1 MQKPRFQLKNKEGHF
16 LLTCYKHCTL
26 KVAIVLNTSWNIYN
40 FRMNFVK
47 SLLEQGH
54 EVHTVAPHDE
64 YTQKLIE
71 VGCSHHTVYMD
82 SRGANVLKDLALVAE
97 LGSIYSK
104 IKPDVILHYTIK
116 PNVYGTLAAAILRI
130 PVINNVC
137 GLGTVFLKGG
147 LVSWIAKFL
156 YKISFRFPK
165 KVFFQNP
172 ADLQLFLDKKL
183 VTADR
188 VALLPGSGIDLS
200 AFTPKPFSRN
210 RVFTFL
216 MISRLIVDKGIHEYI
231 EAIRHLKA
239 KGIDARFQLLGAKDP
254 EHKRGIALST
264 IDEWIDEGLVEYLG
278 KTDDVRPYI
287 HAADCVVLPS
297 YREGSPRSLME
308 AACLSKPIVAT
319 DVPGCNQVVKH
330 RLNGLLC
337 KAQDAEDL
345 AITLFTMMGM
355 SDAALQL
362 MGECGRYK
370 MEKEFSDEI
379 IAEEYLQAMHE
390 INAAKVK
397 VKFAYS
403 QSS

>member
-1 MQKPRFQLKNKEGHF
+1 M
-16 LLTCYKHCTL
+16 LTCYKHNTL
-26 KVAIVLNTSWNIYN
+26 RVAIVLNTSWNIYN

-64 YTQKLIE
+64 YTRKLIE
-71 VGCSHHTVYMD
+71 AGCMHHTVYMD
-82 SRGANVLKDLALVAE
+82 SRGANILKDLALVAE
-97 LGSIYSK
+97 LASIYSK

-147 LVSWIAKFL
+147 LVSLVAKLL

-172 ADLQLFLDKKL
+172 NDLQLFLDKKL
-183 VTADR
+183 VNADR
-188 VALLPGSGIDLS
+188 AALLPGSGINLKT
-200 AFTPKPFSRN
+200 FTPKPYKRN

-216 MISRLIVDKGIHEYI
+216 MISRLIIDKGVLEFM
-231 EAIRHLKA
+231 EAIRILKA
-239 KGIDARFQLLGAKDP
+239 KGIDARFQILGAKDP
-254 EHKRGIALST
+254 EHKRGIPLAT
-264 IDEWIDEGLVEYLG
+264 IDEWIEDGLVEYLG
-278 KTDDVRPYI
+278 KTDDVKPYI

-308 AACLSKPIVAT
+308 AASLSKPIVAT

-330 RLNGLLC
+330 RFNGLLC
-337 KAQDAEDL
+337 KAQDADDL
-345 AITLFTMMGM
+345 AATLFTMMNM
-355 SDAALQL
+355 SSSTLQH
-362 MGECGRYK
+362 MGECGRHK

-379 IAEEYLQAMHE
+379 ITEEYLQAMHE

-397 VKFAYS
+397 VKFAY
-403 QSS
+403 